1 MYMGVSDWD
10 IDAMVYSAAVCLVG
24 VVSMPLAW
32 RCSAPSMESTSRNV
46 AAVGCSMHGAWSMVG
61 MCAALNAR
69 VRVCDDALVAG
80 TQFGTLVRRVTA
92 CAGLRQHLHSSFT
105 LTEKQAKSK
114 INYP

>member
-61 MCAALNAR
+61 KCAALNVR
-69 VRVCDDALVAG
+69 VRLCDDALVAG
-80 TQFGTLVRRVTA
+80 TRWSEESLLSRESGGTVASTA
-92 CAGLRQHLHSSFT
+92 HSSDA
-105 LTEKQAKSK
+105 LR
-114 INYP
+114 